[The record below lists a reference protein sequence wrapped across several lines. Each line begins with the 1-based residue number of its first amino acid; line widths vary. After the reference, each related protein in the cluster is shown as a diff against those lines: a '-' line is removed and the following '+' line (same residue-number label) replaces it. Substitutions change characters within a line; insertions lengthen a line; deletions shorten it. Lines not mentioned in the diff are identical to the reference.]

1 MHFETPNKLQDKVC
15 INSHSASH
23 DLAPNSLFIFTN
35 MDKSGWLNVRNKRK
49 VSVPSAWSQQS
60 FLSQSWKKQ
69 WVVLRAEALS
79 VYKDEREY
87 EPVRVIPAEEIMSV
101 ALLDDLNFAVF
112 TSSINHHFKSDSK
125 TDSESWVA
133 QLKEVGKRAAENV
146 VDAQKRER
154 AASKPHVEIPI
165 VVDTCFSPHSQL
177 HSYSNHPHSPHLDTA
192 NHSHTEY
199 SGDDVF
205 SSQSEWDED
214 KSPLSKSPIG
224 EFSQF
229 YDLKPPRI
237 STNSPPQSSGPSP
250 TSPTPP
256 SPSKSS
262 LIAEGPL
269 LRLKKRYNQWQRQYA
284 VLTVDSLSFYKSQSS
299 ANQHKKPIKTIP
311 VDQLLDVVE
320 LDPLSK
326 SKTFCMQLI
335 TPAKR
340 IRFSLDS
347 EIELTKWLVAI
358 KSIAKEDFS
367 KREKL
372 H

>member
-1 MHFETPNKLQDKVC
+1 MICGGRGIRTSTCSEHPYTTME
-15 INSHSASH
+15 
-23 DLAPNSLFIFTN
+23 
-35 MDKSGWLNVRNKRK
+35 KSGWLHVRNKRK
-49 VSVPSAWSQQS
+49 
-60 FLSQSWKKQ
+60 SWKKQ

-87 EPVRVIPAEEIMSV
+87 EPVRVIPAEEISSV

-112 TSSINHHFKSDSK
+112 TSSINHHFKSDSR

-133 QLKEVGKRAAENV
+133 QLKEVGKRAAEGV

-154 AASKPHVEIPI
+154 ALSAKGVEIPI

-177 HSYSNHPHSPHLDTA
+177 HSYSNHPHSPHMDGA
-192 NHSHTEY
+192 HSHTEY

-205 SSQSEWDED
+205 SSQSEWDD
-214 KSPLSKSPIG
+214 DRSPLSKSPIG
-224 EFSQF
+224 EIHPFH
-229 YDLKPPRI
+229 DPVKVPKI

-250 TSPTPP
+250 TSPSPP
-256 SPSKSS
+256 SPSRSS

-284 VLTVDSLSFYKSQSS
+284 VLTPEALSFYKSASS
-299 ANQHKKPIKTIP
+299 AHEHKKPIKTIP
-311 VDQLLDVVE
+311 VAQLLDVVE

-326 SKTFCMQLI
+326 SKSFCMQLI

-347 EIELTKWLVAI
+347 ETELTKWLVAI
-358 KSIAKEDFS
+358 KSIASEDFT
-367 KREKL
+367 KGECKDA
-372 H
+372 HP

>member
-1 MHFETPNKLQDKVC
+1 MRT
-15 INSHSASH
+15 
-23 DLAPNSLFIFTN
+23 
-35 MDKSGWLNVRNKRK
+35 KRK

-60 FLSQSWKKQ
+60 FLTQSWKKQ
-69 WVVLRAEALS
+69 WVVVRAQALS

-101 ALLDDLNFAVF
+101 ALLEDVNFAVF
-112 TSSINHHFKSDSK
+112 TSSINHHFKSDSRAEA
-125 TDSESWVA
+125 ESWVA
-133 QLKEVGKRAAENV
+133 QLKEVGKRAADNV

-154 AASKPHVEIPI
+154 AASTAKGHVEIPI
-165 VVDTCFSPHSQL
+165 VVDTALVSSPHSQL
-177 HSYSNHPHSPHLDTA
+177 HSYSNHPHSPHMDAAT
-192 NHSHTEY
+192 HSHTEY

-224 EFSQF
+224 EFQHFHDSF
-229 YDLKPPRI
+229 VPTDPKTKPPKI
-237 STNSPPQSSGPSP
+237 STNSPPHSSDPSP
-250 TSPTPP
+250 TSPTSP

-284 VLTVDSLSFYKSQSS
+284 VLTVDSLSFYKSQNS
-299 ANQHKKPIKTIP
+299 AHQHKKPIKTIA

-326 SKTFCMQLI
+326 SKPYCMQLI

-347 EIELTKWLVAI
+347 EPDLTKWLVAI
-358 KSIAKEDFS
+358 KSIAKEDFT
-367 KREKL
+367 KGDCKDG

>member
-1 MHFETPNKLQDKVC
+1 ME
-15 INSHSASH
+15 
-23 DLAPNSLFIFTN
+23 
-35 MDKSGWLNVRNKRK
+35 KSGWLHVRNKRK
-49 VSVPSAWSQQS
+49 
-60 FLSQSWKKQ
+60 SWKKQ
-69 WVVLRAEALS
+69 WVVLRAQGLS

-112 TSSINHHFKSDSK
+112 TSSINHHFKSEAR
-125 TDSESWVA
+125 TDAESWVA
-133 QLKEVGKRAAENV
+133 QLKEVGKRAADNV

-154 AASKPHVEIPI
+154 EASSTASASKEHVGIPI
-165 VVDTCFSPHSQL
+165 VVDTCLAAATSPHEHL
-177 HSYSNHPHSPHLDTA
+177 HSYSNHPHSPHMDA
-192 NHSHTEY
+192 AHSHTEY

-224 EFSQF
+224 DPQHFHDSFKTES
-229 YDLKPPRI
+229 KPHNPPKI

-250 TSPTPP
+250 TSPSPP
-256 SPSKSS
+256 SPSRSC

-284 VLTVDSLSFYKSQSS
+284 VLTTESLSFYKTQSS
-299 ANQHKKPIKTIP
+299 AHLHKKPIKTIA

-326 SKTFCMQLI
+326 SKPFCMQLI

-347 EIELTKWLVAI
+347 EADLTKWLVAI
-358 KSIAKEDFS
+358 KSIAKEDFT
-367 KREKL
+367 KRDER
-372 H
+372 